1 MMAPNRAAAEQYPMA
16 VPLTLV
22 GYTSGVYT
30 YTAWNTPVAKARMK
44 KRKKVMTFLEGKGS
58 WTNSFKIRIHTIP
71 QVGDHCIN
79 YCLYSSQIH
88 WSSPWVLYSKY
99 L

>member
-1 MMAPNRAAAEQYPMA
+1 MAPNRAAAEQYPIA

-44 KRKKVMTFLEGKGS
+44 NRKKVMTFLQGKEVGES
-58 WTNSFKIRIHTIP
+58 VSTVKRILHKLAPVHQSNPLVQST
-71 QVGDHCIN
+71 
-79 YCLYSSQIH
+79 
-88 WSSPWVLYSKY
+88 SPVQ
-99 L
+99 

>member
-30 YTAWNTPVAKARMK
+30 NRTWNAPVAKAHMK
-44 KRKKVMTFLEGKGS
+44 NRNEVMTSL
-58 WTNSFKIRIHTIP
+58 
-71 QVGDHCIN
+71 
-79 YCLYSSQIH
+79 
-88 WSSPWVLYSKY
+88 
-99 L
+99 